1 MLASTSGAGP
11 KSFDELLDP
20 RLLARLARL
29 DVRSL
34 RVFMGKLQGE
44 RRSKRRGRSVE
55 FDDHRNYVPGD
66 DPRFIDWSVY
76 ARLDKLFIKLFLE
89 EEDLALHVVVD
100 ASLSMRAGEPDKLL
114 FAARTAAALGAI
126 GLTKQNRV
134 ALTVFGAPGAGIAHL
149 ADQRGRRNL
158 RRFVEFLRENAW
170 PDGEGAPFPSP
181 SGRGPGRGAVGV
193 SSSHSGD
200 DHASSNTTPRAGK
213 TTGFNDALA
222 AIARQRSSSGVLII
236 LSDVLIAD
244 GYERGLRLL
253 AAAGG
258 FDVYCLQVLAPG
270 EIEPERDMAA
280 GVAGDLRLTDIET
293 GAAAEVTMTAA
304 LIKRY
309 KERLDAYCDGLH
321 QYCTA
326 REMSHLLVRSDSSIE
341 ELLLGRLRKAG
352 ALG

>member
-1 MLASTSGAGP
+1 M
-11 KSFDELLDP
+11 LDP

-34 RVFMGKLQGE
+34 RVFLGKLQGE

-126 GLTKQNRV
+126 GLSKQNRV

-158 RRFVEFLRENAW
+158 RRFVEFLRESAW
-170 PDGEGAPFPSP
+170 PDSAQTSSP
-181 SGRGPGRGAVGV
+181 SGSGPGRGTPATPPSADEDTETPG
-193 SSSHSGD
+193 
-200 DHASSNTTPRAGK
+200 NNTPRAGK
-213 TTGFNDALA
+213 TIGFNDALA
-222 AIARQRSSSGVLII
+222 AIARQRAGSGVLLI
-236 LSDVLIAD
+236 LGDFLIAG

-253 AAAGG
+253 SAAGG

-309 KERLDAYCDGLH
+309 KERLDAYCDGLR

-341 ELLLGRLRKAG
+341 ELLLGRLRQAG
-352 ALG
+352 VLG